1 MFSFGVLL
9 CEMCIREMPDPE
21 RRNDQVR
28 RVRSHSLRNLVREC
42 LRTDPAER
50 PDMARIIQEIEI
62 FKDSNSCESRVNS
75 NSRQTAAAAVRGSR
89 RISEAPVRDGRTPAQ
104 VTRKLRGEYILKE

>member
-21 RRNDQVR
+21 RRNEQVR
-28 RVRSHSLRNLVREC
+28 RVRSHSLRNLVCEC

-50 PDMARIIQEIEI
+50 PDMARIIQDIET
-62 FKDSNSCESRVNS
+62 
-75 NSRQTAAAAVRGSR
+75 QTAALADR
-89 RISEAPVRDGRTPAQ
+89 RIFVAPVRDGR
-104 VTRKLRGEYILKE
+104 RILRQQHYASYEGNIF